1 MNVRECRDTSDGNN
15 ITPRNPPKVKIGV
28 QKTLA
33 AKQADKSKLKKLGY
47 TKRHIYAKSKWMG
60 PNKFFFFDILME
72 NETIIVF
79 LTQKCIPLWKL
90 EISLCH

>member
-47 TKRHIYAKSKWMG
+47 TKRHIYMLNLSEWDIII
-60 PNKFFFFDILME
+60 FFFNILME

-79 LTQKCIPLWKL
+79 LTQKCIPL
-90 EISLCH
+90 

>member
-1 MNVRECRDTSDGNN
+1 MNARE
-15 ITPRNPPKVKIGV
+15 KVKIGV

-60 PNKFFFFDILME
+60 HNNFFLYILMK

-79 LTQKCIPLWKL
+79 LIQKCIPLWKL
-90 EISLCH
+90 ESSLCH

>member
-1 MNVRECRDTSDGNN
+1 MNARE
-15 ITPRNPPKVKIGV
+15 KVKIGV

-60 PNKFFFFDILME
+60 PNKFFFWYFDGKW
-72 NETIIVF
+72 NNYSVF
-79 LTQKCIPLWKL
+79 NT
-90 EISLCH
+90 EMYTSLKIRNFFMSLNMA

>member
-47 TKRHIYAKSKWMG
+47 TKRHIYAKSK
-60 PNKFFFFDILME
+60 
-72 NETIIVF
+72 
-79 LTQKCIPLWKL
+79 
-90 EISLCH
+90 

>member
-1 MNVRECRDTSDGNN
+1 MNARE
-15 ITPRNPPKVKIGV
+15 KVKIGV

-60 PNKFFFFDILME
+60 HNNFFFFNILME